1 VNPMDQNAQSAQS
14 AWQAQLAANGLD
26 RLREQAGKRSIT
38 VSTRR
43 FMFLRHG
50 ETAGNAQKVF
60 QPADISL
67 NPRGREQ
74 ALAAAQVLKQHPVQR
89 IYASTMVRAQQT
101 AVIVGDACQLAPHPE
116 PGLRER
122 SFGDLIGT
130 SSAQLDWRISPPNG
144 EDLQD
149 FVARAQAGLEAA
161 LSHGKE
167 TLLVAHG
174 GNLYVLA
181 FSLGLDLTPDM
192 VQNATP
198 LVFSW
203 SAAGWQVSPMQPDQ
217 GGGAKSGLV
226 PRNSGW

>member
-1 VNPMDQNAQSAQS
+1 MNQIDANEPIS
-14 AWQAQLAANGLD
+14 WQAQRAANGLD
-26 RLREQAGKRSIT
+26 VLREHAGRRT
-38 VSTRR
+38 MTLPTRR

-50 ETAGNAQKVF
+50 ETTGNAQKIF

-67 NPRGREQ
+67 NPRGQEQ
-74 ALAAAQVLKQHPVQR
+74 ALAAAQVLRQHPVQH
-89 IYASTMVRAQQT
+89 ICASTMVRAQQT
-101 AVIVGDACQLAPHPE
+101 AVIVGDACAISPRPA

-130 SSAQLDWRISPPNG
+130 SSAQLDWRIAPSNG
-144 EDLQD
+144 EALHD
-149 FVARAQAGLEAA
+149 FVARAQDGLEAA
-161 LSHGKE
+161 LGAGDD

-181 FSLGLDLTPDM
+181 FSLGLDLQPDL

-203 SAAGWQVSPMQPDQ
+203 SDQGWQVNPLQPAQDERSNSPPV
-217 GGGAKSGLV
+217 L
-226 PRNSGW
+226 RNSGW